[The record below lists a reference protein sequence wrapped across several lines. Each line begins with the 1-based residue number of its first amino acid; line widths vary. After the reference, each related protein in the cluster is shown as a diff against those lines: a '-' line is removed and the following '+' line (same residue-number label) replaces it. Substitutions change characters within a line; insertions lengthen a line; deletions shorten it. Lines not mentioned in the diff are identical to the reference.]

1 MKIERTNVYIKW
13 FEKLKDHK
21 VKGLITKRLV
31 RIENDDNLG
40 EVRSLG
46 GGVSEIKIDY
56 GSGYRLYY
64 TMRGLNVILLLV
76 GADKSQQ
83 EEDIKR
89 AKDMVKQLKKER
101 LNG

>member
-13 FEKLKDHK
+13 FEKLKDHRA
-21 VKGLITKRLV
+21 KGFITKRLV
-31 RIENDDNLG
+31 RIENDGNLG

-64 TMRGLNVILLLV
+64 TMRGSDIILLLI
-76 GADKSQQ
+76 GADKSRQ

-89 AKDMVKQLKKER
+89 AKEMVKQLKKER